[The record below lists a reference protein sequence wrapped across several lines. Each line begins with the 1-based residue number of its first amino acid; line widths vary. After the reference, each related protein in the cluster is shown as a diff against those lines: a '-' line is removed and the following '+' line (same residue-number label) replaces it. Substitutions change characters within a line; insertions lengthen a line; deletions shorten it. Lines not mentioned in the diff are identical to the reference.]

1 MGRRKEIKLPKGLTA
16 YGGVIRI
23 YFSYQCRPYRKSTGL
38 PPTPDNIALVNAM
51 LTKMRAEKALGT
63 LNIEEYFPSKASNE
77 IKHLTSTPLGELVRD
92 ECDRKLKIGKWGL
105 STHDRRIDTLNKHFI
120 PAFGMLTLLELKPAH
135 VREWLK
141 RQTFSSAYASQV
153 LSLMRFLYTEAV
165 GDGIVAS
172 HPFAHI
178 KPGDYLKTLSKSQR
192 MQRINP
198 LSFEEVERVL
208 NASPDRERA
217 FWGVGFY
224 TGMRL
229 QELLALMWV
238 DIDFENGTI
247 HVRRAVKRR
256 STDEEY
262 VGETKTDG
270 SDRIIE
276 VDEEVMRHLRYH
288 RQFTQ
293 LEGTFIFKPTIP
305 VNRFRHARKTENI
318 KRRFFGDR
326 DRYSFTQVSSMW
338 PAALKR
344 ADVPLTNRSPKQ
356 IRHTFASIMLSEGM
370 SPMQVATCMGHAS
383 LSMLEKH
390 YAKAIMQG
398 KKKRRSLNIASMRG
412 ATN

>member
-1 MGRRKEIKLPKGLTA
+1 MSRRKETKLPKGITA
-16 YGGVIRI
+16 HGGVIRI
-23 YFSYQCRPYRKSTGL
+23 YFSYQGRPYRKSTGL
-38 PPTPDNIALVNAM
+38 APTSDNIILVNAM
-51 LTKMRAEKALGT
+51 LTQMRAQKALGT
-63 LNIEEYFPSKASNE
+63 LDIEEHFPNRASEE
-77 IKHLTSTPLGELVRD
+77 IRHLTTTPLGVLVKE
-92 ECDRKLKIGKWGL
+92 ECDRKLKIGAWGL

-135 VREWLK
+135 VRDWLK
-141 RQTFSSAYASQV
+141 KQTFSSAYASQV
-153 LSLMRFLYTEAV
+153 LSLMRFLYTAAV
-165 GDGIVAS
+165 GDGIVDR

-178 KPGDYLKTLSKSQR
+178 KPGDYLKTTSTSQR
-192 MQRINP
+192 KQRINP

-229 QELLALMWV
+229 QELLALRWE
-238 DIDFENGTI
+238 DIDFVNDTI
-247 HVRRAVKRR
+247 HIQRAVKRR
-256 STDEEY
+256 RTDEEY

-276 VDEEVMRHLRYH
+276 VDAEVMRHLRSH
-288 RQFTQ
+288 RQFTL

-305 VNRFRHARKTENI
+305 VNRATYKRKTENI

-326 DRYSFTQVSSMW
+326 DRYSFTQVSSLW

-398 KKKRRSLNIASMRG
+398 KKKRRSLDIASMRG